1 MTNPHRTGS
10 AGKASRWFDPTT
22 LIICVGFVAAVASGV
37 VSYRAQG
44 RYGDLHQ
51 PDPRVRKEFD
61 PQTGEL
67 TLVAFDSDGN
77 LRIDTWS
84 HMKGDRLI
92 RMDVDA
98 DEDGTID
105 SRSFYGAGEVL
116 DRTEYVDS
124 TGRLI
129 RTEYFKDGSAVRSE
143 TAARREP

>member
-1 MTNPHRTGS
+1 MARTGN
-10 AGKASRWFDPTT
+10 ASRWSRPTT

-37 VSYRAQG
+37 VSYRGQG
-44 RYGDLHQ
+44 RYGDLDES
-51 PDPRVRKEFD
+51 DPRVRKEFD

-84 HMKGDRLI
+84 YMKGDRLI
-92 RMDVDA
+92 RMEVDA
-98 DEDGTID
+98 DEDGAID
-105 SRSFYGAGEVL
+105 SRSFYSPGEVL

-143 TAARREP
+143 AAARREP